1 MALKVK
7 LAMPTGNRPWTM
19 LALRSAIVGVA
30 VVAIAGAGLF
40 AFYYHK
46 YEGVV
51 DDRLKQPLFAN
62 TAKIYAA
69 PREVRPGQKISAH
82 LIATELRQAGYTVD
96 GLSHPSQMGT
106 FTESPTSI
114 MVHPG
119 PESYHAPDAATIH
132 TREGQVDSIS
142 DERGQSLSSY
152 ELEPVLITGLSA
164 DANRTKRRLLTYDAI
179 PPNLVQ
185 AVLAIED
192 RKFFEHGG
200 VNYF

>member
-7 LAMPTGNRPWTM
+7 LQKPQMKLSWPRLSWSSWLVRGVIAVVLLFG
-19 LALRSAIVGVA
+19 IVGFSV
-30 VVAIAGAGLF
+30 F
-40 AFYYHK
+40 TFYYNK
-46 YEGVV
+46 YARIV

-179 PPNLVQ
+179 PPPFRIATRTVT
-185 AVLAIED
+185 
-192 RKFFEHGG
+192 
-200 VNYF
+200 Y